1 MSIPRAASE
10 RCSRGER
17 PPPAVLPP
25 FAAARRRTGA
35 LARLL
40 ALALAF
46 GAAPAALAQP
56 RTPSAQGD
64 AALPEHAILTLRTNG
79 VERGEFT
86 VLRTADADFWI
97 AASDL
102 PKLQIAPREQARRE
116 QGGETWYS
124 ARHLGA
130 TSVRFEE
137 ETLRLVIDFRADVL
151 AGTLVDLSNR
161 AAPVPLSEPA
171 NSLVFSYRM
180 GLEKPSQ
187 GPTQVAADTD
197 LNIRVAGILL
207 RQEMR
212 LDSSPDRKRVA
223 RGATQAIW
231 DDRKNARRYIAGDVV
246 SNAGPYGS
254 TITGAG
260 AMVAKVYD
268 LAPDLVRQPTAN
280 IHATTALPA
289 DVEVQVDGTTIYR
302 GRVAPGPITL
312 DNLLQSGGTRTVR
325 VVITDSAGRQQIIE
339 QPFLFADTVLAK
351 GFHEYTYFAGKRSD
365 LSQTNTFE
373 YLENAWQAYHRYG
386 VNDNLTVSAGGEG
399 NADFHNVGAGVALR
413 SDRAGLLALDLM
425 RNTDRA
431 AGTSASGWSA
441 RYTYQSP
448 LGSLVMGR
456 RAFGDSFHSF
466 GTALDHPFPRRE
478 TRVGVATSWW
488 RLNLSADWVR
498 SVKAA
503 ETQDN
508 RFVRLSTNLSRSV
521 SLFAEYQTTRV
532 NGKDG
537 TAFNVYLR
545 ADLEKDRWVSTS
557 IQTQT
562 GGTRDIELQAGQ
574 QVPAGEGFGYRLGAT
589 TSSAS
594 GGPSTRSSFAA
605 LDWNLRPASVSLY
618 TQSQLGGQGGT
629 YLLGQL
635 SGALIALD
643 GYWGLTRQVTDGF
656 ALVKL
661 GVPQA
666 DVEILLNNQPQGR
679 TDALGRL
686 LLPQVGSYGRQDI
699 TINDKELGMQYTM
712 TERRRTIAP
721 SYRSGTVVDFGVRKV
736 SAVAGTAWQAQAGQ
750 RKPIAAQSWT
760 MTGDAGSV
768 AIETSSAGDFYLENA
783 EAGVYTGSLRIQD
796 RAYTCRMTVP
806 TFPEPVHELK
816 EGLVCE

>member
-10 RCSRGER
+10 RFSGGQR
-17 PPPAVLPP
+17 PSPAFL
-25 FAAARRRTGA
+25 
-35 LARLL
+35 LLL
-40 ALALAF
+40 AMGCCAAPT
-46 GAAPAALAQP
+46 AHTQQRAPAAQGPAAQ
-56 RTPSAQGD
+56 
-64 AALPEHAILTLRTNG
+64 PEHAILTLRTNG

-86 VLRTADADFWI
+86 VLRIADGDFWI
-97 AASDL
+97 AAADL
-102 PKLQIAPREQARRE
+102 PKLQIEPREQARRE
-116 QGGETWYS
+116 HGGETWYS
-124 ARHLGA
+124 ARRLGA

-137 ETLRLVIDFRADVL
+137 QDLRLVIDFRADVL
-151 AGTLVDLSNR
+151 AGTQVDLSNR
-161 AAPVPLSEPA
+161 AAPVPLSDPV
-171 NSLVFSYRM
+171 NSLVLSYRL
-180 GLEKPSQ
+180 GVEKPAQ
-187 GPTQVAADTD
+187 GRTVVAADTD
-197 LNIRVAGILL
+197 LNVRVAGILL

-212 LDSSPDRKRVA
+212 LDSSPDRKRVT

-246 SNAGPYGS
+246 SHAGPYGS

-280 IHATTALPA
+280 IHASTTLPA

-312 DNLLQSGGTRTVR
+312 DNLLLSGGTRTVR
-325 VVITDSAGRQQIIE
+325 VVVTDSAGRQQIIE

-351 GFHEYTYFAGKRSD
+351 GFHEYNYFAGKRSD
-365 LSQTNTFE
+365 ISETNTFVYRE
-373 YLENAWQAYHRYG
+373 SAWQGYHRYG
-386 VNDNLTVSAGGEG
+386 LSDDLTVSAGGEG
-399 NADFHNVGAGVALR
+399 NADFHNVGAGITLR
-413 SDRAGLLALDLM
+413 SDRAGLLAVDLM
-425 RNTDRA
+425 RHTDRA
-431 AGTSASGWSA
+431 AGTSANGWSA

-448 LGSLVMGR
+448 LGSLVLGR
-456 RAFGDSFHSF
+456 RQFGDRFHSF
-466 GTALDHPFPRRE
+466 ATALDNPFPRRE
-478 TRVGVATSWW
+478 TRIGFATSWW
-488 RLNLSADWVR
+488 RLNFSADWVR

-508 RFVRLSTNLSRSV
+508 RFARLSTNLSRKV

-537 TAFNVYLR
+537 SAFNVYLR
-545 ADLEKDRWVSTS
+545 ADLENDHWVSTTAQS
-557 IQTQT
+557 QSGIH
-562 GGTRDIELQAGQ
+562 DYEVQAGKQ
-574 QVPAGEGFGYRLGAT
+574 LPAGEGFGYRVGT
-589 TSSAS
+589 TVSSAD
-594 GGPSTRSSFAA
+594 GGSSQRSSFLAA
-605 LDWNLRPASVSLY
+605 DLNLRPASASLY
-618 TQSQLGGQGGT
+618 AQTTPGGQGGT
-629 YLLGQL
+629 YVLGQV
-635 SGALIALD
+635 SGALVALD
-643 GYWGLTRQVTDGF
+643 GYWGMTRQVTDGF

-661 GVPQA
+661 GVPQK

-686 LLPQVGSYGRQDI
+686 FLPQVGSFGRQDI

-721 SYRSGTVVDFGVRKV
+721 SYRSGTIVDFGVRKV
-736 SAVAGTAWQAQAGQ
+736 NAVAGTAWQVQGGE
-750 RKPIAAQSWT
+750 RKPIVARSWT
-760 MTGDAGSV
+760 MAGDAGSV
-768 AIETSSAGDFYLENA
+768 AIETGSAGDFYLENA